1 MNEKEEKE
9 VIKMNGIKEWKVGK
23 NRDITLRVEVEEYQ
37 DDGYIAKKIV
47 LNFVERCIQ
56 RTLADYVS
64 EYDNKRC
71 VLYVDVRK
79 NEYFVLFYVDKAK
92 IKVLINK
99 EIYDTLDVLYNKIY
113 EENRQKF
120 FENVKLYFEAQ
131 KTEYL
136 AADESFFETFLVE
149 NRELNKD
156 EQKRFNK
163 IYNALKKNKD
173 IKIQMLASTLNR
185 ISADKRFELGKKY
198 TLEEVEK
205 AFEKEL
211 KEYDEYLKQKEEEK
225 RKKEEE
231 YEQKKQQAIEEAKKI
246 GKEVIIRKVGVYEKN
261 EKDEEGLVIVYE
273 VATQNG
279 KVVEQH
285 RPTY

>member
-1 MNEKEEKE
+1 
-9 VIKMNGIKEWKVGK
+9 MNGIKELKVGK

>member
-1 MNEKEEKE
+1 
-9 VIKMNGIKEWKVGK
+9 MNGIKELKVGK

-47 LNFVERCIQ
+47 LNFVERGIQ

-136 AADESFFETFLVE
+136 AADESFVETFLVE

-273 VATQNG
+273 VATPAG

>member
-1 MNEKEEKE
+1 
-9 VIKMNGIKEWKVGK
+9 MNGIKELKVGK

-273 VATQNG
+273 VATPAG